1 MVPKITLDTHSL
13 IWFVDKDLRKKLSS
27 NALKAI
33 REATETG
40 IVYIPT
46 IVLIELLDI
55 IEKGRVNLSFDIF
68 MLTIHG
74 SENYKIVPFDVDLL
88 EFAIPLKELE
98 IHDRLILATA
108 MLTNSVLISKDRM
121 LNARNTNI
129 KVLW

>member
-1 MVPKITLDTHSL
+1 
-13 IWFVDKDLRKKLSS
+13 
-27 NALKAI
+27 
-33 REATETG
+33 
-40 IVYIPT
+40 
-46 IVLIELLDI
+46 
-55 IEKGRVNLSFDIF
+55 

-108 MLTNSVLISKDRM
+108 ILTNSVLISKDRM

-129 KVLW
+129 EVLW